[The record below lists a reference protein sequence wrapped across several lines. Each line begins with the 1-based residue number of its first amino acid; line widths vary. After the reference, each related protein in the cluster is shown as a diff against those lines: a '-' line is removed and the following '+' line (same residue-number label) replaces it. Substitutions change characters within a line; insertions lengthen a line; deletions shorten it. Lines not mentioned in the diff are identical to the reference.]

1 MAYSQQGS
9 FANMGVA
16 VNGTTVYQG
25 VLVFM
30 LVPDSVLAWEILHPY
45 GADSNVIGYSQS
57 EFAALESSYYNSSPE
72 TLTSFFFAYMTQV
85 GDYIDF
91 YNTRIGSNF
100 CLRFVCTQYFDNGSN
115 KFINCKPVIVY
126 PGGSY
131 EYLGNVVYY
140 QVSGTYS
147 ASCGFSIITDSDNR
161 LATVFRCFRS
171 YDSSAL
177 SRSSFT
183 LNSVPIMYQNEYAV
197 YSPILYA
204 IFADGVVP
212 PTPGG
217 DDPYGDDDYTEPV
230 GGDGDHDETSD
241 TIETSPI
248 PIAAATRCG
257 MVTAFVPTWG
267 EIQLVAD
274 ALLDPSIFQ
283 VLSSSVVRAADVVI
297 GLSTFP
303 CTVPATNTAT
313 VTANFLGINIGT
325 GVVAHVADD
334 QYLEVDCGD
343 LTVNEYWG
351 NCLDYNP
358 YTSVSIFLPFCGM
371 YELDVDEVMGKE
383 LNVTYRVD
391 IFSGACLAT
400 IKIDGSV
407 FYQYTG
413 QCSSQIPLNS
423 VSFDNFLSSML
434 DIGIATATGVAAI
447 KGAAGTVAESEKA
460 FSDAKSSEAKAAL
473 EDMFAAKDKYT
484 KVKENSV
491 AHMLNA
497 AASSVIGGKGMYS
510 HAGAMGGSPGFL
522 AVKTPFLIIKRPE
535 QIIPSM
541 YGKFHGYPANTT
553 ANLGDLNGYTVVS
566 DIRLNIPEATVD
578 EIIECE
584 QLLKGGVVL

>member
-1 MAYSQQGS
+1 MAYSQHSGY
-9 FANMGVA
+9 ADMAVA
-16 VNGTTVYQG
+16 FNGQKVYEG

-30 LVPDSVLAWEILHPY
+30 LVPDNVLAWEMLHPY
-45 GADSNVIGYSQS
+45 GGDSNIIGYSNPD
-57 EFAALESSYYNSSPE
+57 FAVLETSYSNSSIE
-72 TLTSFFFAYMTQV
+72 CLTSFFITYMSQV
-85 GDYIDF
+85 GDYIDY
-91 YNTRIGSNF
+91 YNTNIGNSF

-115 KFINCKPVIVY
+115 KFINCQPYIIF

-131 EYLGNVVYY
+131 TYAQSLTYY
-140 QVSGTYS
+140 QISGTYS
-147 ASCGFSIITDSDNR
+147 ASCGFNILTDPDTGKAS
-161 LATVFRCFRS
+161 VFRCYRS
-171 YDSSAL
+171 YDSSAV
-177 SRSSFT
+177 SRSSYSIHSIPFMQQ
-183 LNSVPIMYQNEYAV
+183 VEYNL

-204 IFADGVVP
+204 IFANGVVP

-217 DDPYGDDDYTEPV
+217 GPYGDDDYTESV

-241 TIETSPI
+241 TIDTSPI
-248 PIAAATRCG
+248 PIAAATRSG

-267 EIQLVAD
+267 EIQSVAD
-274 ALLDPSIFQ
+274 ALLDPNIFQ
-283 VLSSSVVRAADVVI
+283 ILSSTVVRAADVII

-313 VTANFLGINIGT
+313 VTANFLGLNIGT

-334 QYLEVDCGD
+334 QYLEVPCGE

-371 YELDVDEVMGKE
+371 YELDVDEVMGKT
-383 LNVTYRVD
+383 LNVSYRVD

-434 DIGIATATGVAAI
+434 DIGIATATGVAAV
-447 KGAAGTVAESEKA
+447 KGAAGAVAESEKA

-484 KVKENSV
+484 KVKENSG
-491 AHMLNA
+491 ANMLNA
-497 AASSVIGGKGMYS
+497 AVSSVIGGKGMYS

-541 YGKFHGYPANTT
+541 YGKFHGYPSNTT
-553 ANLGDLNGYTVVS
+553 ANLGDLTGYTVVS